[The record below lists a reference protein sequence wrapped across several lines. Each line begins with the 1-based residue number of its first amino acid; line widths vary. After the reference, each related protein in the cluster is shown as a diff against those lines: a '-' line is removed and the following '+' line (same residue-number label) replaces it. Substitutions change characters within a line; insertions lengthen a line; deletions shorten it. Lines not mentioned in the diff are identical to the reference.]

1 MRVLNFLAILVLTN
15 CTVHIKRLKYYIRTI
30 AGRLIGSIA
39 VVLGIVILALPMTV
53 IVSKFNDS
61 YGDVKRTT
69 EKDQL
74 KKVRAHAIAH
84 GAIF

>member
-1 MRVLNFLAILVLTN
+1 MNFLAILTQLQTVL
-15 CTVHIKRLKYYIRTI
+15 HILKYYIKTI

>member
-1 MRVLNFLAILVLTN
+1 MIVLKFNEPNIT
-15 CTVHIKRLKYYIRTI
+15 
-30 AGRLIGSIA
+30 GRLIGSIA

-53 IVSKFNDS
+53 IVSKFNES

-74 KKVRAHAIAH
+74 QRVRAHAIAN
-84 GAIF
+84 GAIY